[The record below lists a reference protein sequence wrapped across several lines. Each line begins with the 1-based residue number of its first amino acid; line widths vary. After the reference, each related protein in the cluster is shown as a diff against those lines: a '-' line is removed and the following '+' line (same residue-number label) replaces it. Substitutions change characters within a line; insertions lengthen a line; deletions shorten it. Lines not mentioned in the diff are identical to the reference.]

1 MILPSSSA
9 TTAVGPLLS
18 SSPFNANSTF
28 LMPLAQLSTNTFS
41 NPLPV
46 LFQPFV
52 LDPGFSPV
60 RAKVVSEIVSGNL
73 VDLGNLLQA
82 NIAEA

>member
-1 MILPSSSA
+1 
-9 TTAVGPLLS
+9 
-18 SSPFNANSTF
+18 
-28 LMPLAQLSTNTFS
+28 MPDTFS

-60 RAKVVSEIVSGNL
+60 PAKVVSEIVSGNL